1 MKTQTQK
8 SQPSL
13 KTMVFFWSLVG
24 LYFLF
29 EGLQLV
35 LNMMG
40 VSDLS
45 VTIHHIGSF
54 PFVMISIPLTYFIIY
69 ILSGSKRIS
78 QSISLFFALVGVVYI
93 YYMYLSGVEVI
104 DSKWGMIFTIKSSV
118 AILTYIIGLYII
130 PTAMIL
136 WLMVLILF
144 EKVARSVKYQLVMSL
159 FSISFVF
166 DFILA
171 NMIVN
176 TGEMQVASRIFVFLG
191 TVLGYLAYFPPKFI
205 ETQEPQIRLVTSGD
219 DDLEQI

>member
-1 MKTQTQK
+1 
-8 SQPSL
+8 
-13 KTMVFFWSLVG
+13 
-24 LYFLF
+24 
-29 EGLQLV
+29 
-35 LNMMG
+35 
-40 VSDLS
+40 
-45 VTIHHIGSF
+45 
-54 PFVMISIPLTYFIIY
+54 
-69 ILSGSKRIS
+69 
-78 QSISLFFALVGVVYI
+78 
-93 YYMYLSGVEVI
+93 
-104 DSKWGMIFTIKSSV
+104 MIFTIKSSV